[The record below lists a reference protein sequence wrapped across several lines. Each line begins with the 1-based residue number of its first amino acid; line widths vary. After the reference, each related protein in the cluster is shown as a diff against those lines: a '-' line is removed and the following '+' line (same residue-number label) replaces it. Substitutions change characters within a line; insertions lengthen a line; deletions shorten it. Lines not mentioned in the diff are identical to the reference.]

1 MTKKILQKKWL
12 LTTIILVAAML
23 MPTAASAA
31 ITPSKP
37 TSGDGTLTDGTA
49 KNGAA
54 CAKLRLTTTRT
65 VINSV

>member
-1 MTKKILQKKWL
+1 MTTRFFQLKQL
-12 LTTIILVAAML
+12 LTTLLLVAAMA
-23 MPTAASAA
+23 MPTMVWAA

>member
-1 MTKKILQKKWL
+1 MTKKNLQMKWL

-23 MPTAASAA
+23 MPTAGSAA
-31 ITPSKP
+31 NTPSKP